1 MCVSLFQM
9 MFCVV
14 VTGVDSRVIVQT
26 SMSVRPD
33 HRQQSLRKLR
43 RFKLNCTRP
52 NSLYNDDDKKEDVA
66 VTLSWL
72 LFVKERRQQ
81 TSTPSSSSL
90 GGVQDIVPDISR
102 LDFFRQFP
110 ARGGGP
116 LRGSSSRQSGGS
128 WTLNLPVWKLTDAG
142 DGGEDGRVSRMSGLL
157 PRSVVGGRTER
168 STAVDSSKSGRD
180 WRTAVMVAVVSCLA
194 VGLLLTA
201 LAVWMRRRRR
211 LLRTTP
217 KL

>member
-1 MCVSLFQM
+1 

-26 SMSVRPD
+26 SMSVLPD

-43 RFKLNCTRP
+43 RFRLNYMRP
-52 NSLYNDDDKKEDVA
+52 NSLYNENDNDKKEDVV
-66 VTLSWL
+66 VTMSWL
-72 LFVKERRQQ
+72 SFINERRQQ

-90 GGVQDIVPDISR
+90 GGVQDVVPDISR

-110 ARGGGP
+110 TRGGGP
-116 LRGSSSRQSGGS
+116 LRGSSSRQRGES
-128 WTLNLPVWKLTDAG
+128 WTVNLPVWKLTDAD
-142 DGGEDGRVSRMSGLL
+142 DGGEDGRVGRISGLP
-157 PRSVVGGRTER
+157 PRSVVGGRTEHLT
-168 STAVDSSKSGRD
+168 SVDSSKSGSG
-180 WRTAVMVAVVSCLA
+180 WRTAVMAAVVSCFV
-194 VGLLLTA
+194 VGLFLTA

-211 LLRTTP
+211 QLRTTP